1 MAFVDTFLGDP
12 FMNVTQ
18 RVGKTGTFD
27 DLLFVQI
34 MLKFLFTQDPRL
46 KRFNPVKG
54 EISVT
59 GQPAK
64 DTPLLIAAF
73 QKRFLKRAKPEGFI
87 NRAAGSDKQKGRFT
101 IVQLN
106 LRCELVLAVTGS
118 SIKNILE
125 LLAFLSPFAPSPIL
139 EPRVISK
146 F

>member
-1 MAFVDTFLGDP
+1 MAFVDTFLGEP

-27 DLLFVQI
+27 DFLFVQI
-34 MLKFLFTQDPRL
+34 MLKFLFTEDPTL

-59 GQPAK
+59 GQPVK

-73 QKRFLKRAKPEGFI
+73 QKHFLKRAKPEGFI
-87 NRAAGSDKQKGRFT
+87 NRAGGSDTQKRRFT
-101 IVQLN
+101 ILQLN
-106 LRCELVLAVTGS
+106 LRCESVLVAQHS

-125 LLAFLSPFAPSPIL
+125 LLAFLSPFAPSRVL